1 MKKLHMSEQYLEA
14 CACVVV
20 ERASLEGKR
29 YVRLWH
35 PAVLLSPT
43 RRAFACGPDDG
54 GCRRYNVQ
62 QAQTP
67 RASSPL
73 GRTLS
78 VGLYAGV
85 SHGHHPVCPAVV
97 NRRLPLRSGNDRL
110 WFRSRRLC
118 RTTLSA
124 RTAGSAL
131 CWEAVGRC
139 PYCRDDWVLHCPVD
153 GLFRGQRPPVPRLEG
168 ASDTHILGAAHRHR
182 ASVPGSVPLPFRT
195 ENRQARA
202 TRSSIARREIME
214 RIERMD

>member
-1 MKKLHMSEQYLEA
+1 MSEQYLEA

-43 RRAFACGPDDG
+43 RRACACGTDDG
-54 GCRRYNVQ
+54 GYRRYNVQ

-78 VGLYAGV
+78 VGLYSGV

-118 RTTLSA
+118 RTTLPAETNGAA
-124 RTAGSAL
+124 RGG
-131 CWEAVGRC
+131 EAAGRC
-139 PYCRDDWVLHCPVD
+139 PHRRHDPVLCRPVD

-182 ASVPGSVPLPFRT
+182 ASVPGGVPLPFCT
-195 ENRQARA
+195 ENRQAHT
-202 TRSSIARREIME
+202 TR
-214 RIERMD
+214 